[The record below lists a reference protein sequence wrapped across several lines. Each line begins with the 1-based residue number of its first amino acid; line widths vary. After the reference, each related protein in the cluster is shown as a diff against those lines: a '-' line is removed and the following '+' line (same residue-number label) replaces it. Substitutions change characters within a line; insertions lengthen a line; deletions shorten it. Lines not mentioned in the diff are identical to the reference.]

1 MNKDNLIEFAK
12 DQCEIFPEDSAMGW
26 YLRETLK
33 TLQAGPYKDAVE
45 WSITDPKNTI
55 TKESTAYRR
64 YRDLLEYFGDDSI
77 LEDDEEFKKWLER
90 MKWHVRKANELHQKY
105 ECQKEQCEDVTGHW
119 FVDERPEGDREIICS
134 NCEQPIFRYHKLDFD
149 YRPNY
154 CPNCG
159 AKMREESE
167 EA

>member
-1 MNKDNLIEFAK
+1 MNNEELIEFAK
-12 DQCEIFPEDSAMGW
+12 DQCEIFPEDSAMGR

-33 TLQAGPYKDAVE
+33 MLQAEP
-45 WSITDPKNTI
+45 
-55 TKESTAYRR
+55 
-64 YRDLLEYFGDDSI
+64 
-77 LEDDEEFKKWLER
+77 
-90 MKWHVRKANELHQKY
+90 
-105 ECQKEQCEDVTGHW
+105 CEDVTGHW

-159 AKMREESE
+159 AKMSE
-167 EA
+167 EE